1 MLIVIFPV
9 ANMEPMNRF
18 VMKTGWQSFSEKEVI
33 PLQAGM
39 SRSES
44 NVWMYDIISF
54 RRNGG

>member
-1 MLIVIFPV
+1 MLIVTFPV

-18 VMKTGWQSFSEKEVI
+18 VMKTGWQSFSEKVI

-44 NVWMYDIISF
+44 NVWMHDIISF
-54 RRNGG
+54 WRNGG

>member
-1 MLIVIFPV
+1 MLIVIFLV
-9 ANMEPMNRF
+9 VNMEPMNRF
-18 VMKTGWQSFSEKEVI
+18 VMKTGWQSFSEKVI
-33 PLQAGM
+33 PLQGGM

>member
-1 MLIVIFPV
+1 MLIVTFPV

-18 VMKTGWQSFSEKEVI
+18 VMKTGWQFFSEKVI

-39 SRSES
+39 SRLES

>member
-1 MLIVIFPV
+1 MLIVTFPV

-18 VMKTGWQSFSEKEVI
+18 VMKTGWQFFSEKMI